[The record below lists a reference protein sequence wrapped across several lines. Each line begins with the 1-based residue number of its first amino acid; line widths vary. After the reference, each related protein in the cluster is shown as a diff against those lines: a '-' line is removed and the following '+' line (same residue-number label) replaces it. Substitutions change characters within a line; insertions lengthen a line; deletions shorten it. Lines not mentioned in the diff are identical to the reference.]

1 MIIKG
6 ASRSGGARLGNYLV
20 NAKNEDARVIE
31 IRGTVADDPRG
42 ALLEMEAYAAGTRC
56 EKPIYH
62 AMISPEPPHRLTQ
75 DQMLDAVNTLEKR
88 LGLEG
93 QPRVVVAHE
102 HEGREHIHVGW
113 SRIDVDTMRSIHL
126 SHNYRAHEITARE
139 LEDRFGHPRVQGV
152 HTDREGPDGEK
163 IARPER
169 TPSRAELR
177 QEERTG
183 IRGRDVKSEVTAAFK
198 ASDNAQAFTQALL
211 NHGYRLAQ
219 GDRRDF
225 VIVDRE
231 GGVHSLARRIEGV
244 KAAQLREFMGTID
257 PATIPTLE
265 AAQRLQAQRGSQKE
279 DRFEARVARG
289 DDYVNQSQAAQQQFK
304 ERSRKLNRKRRE
316 KRHEQAQRQA
326 QQEAQAPP
334 APQKSDDLTSR
345 FELTDAMQ
353 TKLDR
358 LRSEIVEAS
367 APDRGPSRQNQA
379 PGGGRAGGR

>member
-6 ASRSGGARLGNYLV
+6 ASRSGGAALGNYLV

-31 IRGTVADDPRG
+31 IRGTVANDPRG

-62 AMISPEPPHRLTQ
+62 AIISPEPPHRLTP

-88 LGLEG
+88 LGLER

-102 HEGREHIHVGW
+102 HEGREHLHIGW
-113 SRIDVDTMRSIHL
+113 SRIDVETMRSIHM
-126 SHNYRAHEITARE
+126 SQSYRTHEIVARE

-152 HTDREGPDGEK
+152 HTNREGPNGEK
-163 IARPER
+163 VARPER
-169 TPSRAELR
+169 TPSLAEMR

-198 ASDNAQAFTQALL
+198 TSDNAQAFTQALL
-211 NHGYRLAQ
+211 NRGYRLAQ
-219 GDRRDF
+219 GDFRDF

-257 PATIPTLE
+257 PATIPTVE
-265 AAQRLQAQRGSQKE
+265 AAQRFQAQRQQQKE
-279 DRFEARVARG
+279 DRFEARVGRG

-316 KRHEQAQRQA
+316 RIQNQQAQRA
-326 QQEAQAPP
+326 QKEEQVP
-334 APQKSDDLTSR
+334 APQRSEDLTSR

-358 LRSEIVEAS
+358 LRSEIVEAF
-367 APDRGPSRQNQA
+367 APDRGAGRQNQA